1 MHGQAL
7 RRIEGATFRANPDY
21 ELVLFDRLSPEQ
33 RGILDG
39 LRKDP
44 DFYGVLRPRGTPDLG
59 IKSVCRDTALLYLT
73 LREPGPLP
81 DYVRG
86 MLGERCNQEIA
97 ELVLDGVLEIE
108 REGAFVTRADAY
120 AMIYGDAPAAAEGG
134 VIARLSRE
142 ALRYAQDL
150 EIDEA
155 LRLSARLYF
164 YNRLPASPE
173 WRRRLP
179 SPEAVAAQLC
189 LQPGGPAGLRLER
202 DWSPVALEPPFDGW
216 LIWKRRRR
224 RVAPEGAPST
234 YKLYVSPRCEAL
246 REAFP
251 ATVEVASAL
260 KAPRFKVGKDVYG
273 LLRPDK
279 IVVYFERFEEVQEA
293 ADRLRQRLGGC
304 PAHGVPFTAELAGEG
319 LLSWGT
325 DPPPERQTLDWQ
337 ERESWRLWLTN
348 RLATALLAA
357 RAARSRVVEPWQ
369 FALERVRLE
378 GVDTQRWTPAR
389 SIWRDGVPEQE

>member
-1 MHGQAL
+1 
-7 RRIEGATFRANPDY
+7 
-21 ELVLFDRLSPEQ
+21 VLE
-33 RGILDG
+33 G
-39 LRKDP
+39 LRNDAR
-44 DFYGVLRPRGTPDLG
+44 FYGVLRPVGTSELG

-81 DYVRG
+81 GYVRG

-108 REGAFVTRADAY
+108 RDGSFVTRADAY
-120 AMIYGDAPAAAEGG
+120 EMIYGEAPVAETGG

-150 EIDEA
+150 EIAEA
-155 LRLSARLYF
+155 LRLSARMYF

-179 SPEAVAAQLC
+179 TPEAVAEQLGM
-189 LQPGGPAGLRLER
+189 QPGGPAGSLLDR

-216 LIWKRRRR
+216 LVWRRQGRR
-224 RVAPEGAPST
+224 AAREESPFT

-279 IVVYFERFEEVQEA
+279 IVVYCDRFEEVQEA
-293 ADRLRQRLGGC
+293 ADRLQQRLSGC

-325 DPPPERQTLDWQ
+325 DPPRGRQALDWQ

-357 RAARSRVVEPWQ
+357 KAAQSRAVEPWQ

-378 GVDTQRWTPAR
+378 GVDTQSWTPAR
-389 SIWRDGVPEQE
+389 SIWREDSPEQE

>member
-1 MHGQAL
+1 MHRQAL
-7 RRIEGATFRANPDY
+7 KPIEGATFRANPDY
-21 ELVLFDRLSPEQ
+21 ELVLFDRLPPEQ
-33 RGILDG
+33 QAILDG
-39 LRKDP
+39 LRRDP
-44 DFYGVLRPRGTPDLG
+44 DFYGVLRPRGATDLG

-81 DYVRG
+81 NYVRG
-86 MLGERCNQEIA
+86 MLGGRCNQEVA

-108 REGAFVTRADAY
+108 RDGAFVTRADAY
-120 AMIYGDAPAAAEGG
+120 ELIYGTGPSTADGG

-150 EIDEA
+150 EIGEA
-155 LRLSARLYF
+155 VRLSARLYF
-164 YNRLPASPE
+164 YNRLPASPA

-179 SPEAVAAQLC
+179 SAAAVADYLG
-189 LQPGGPAGLRLER
+189 LQAGGPIASLLER
-202 DWSPVALEPPFDGW
+202 EWSPVALEPPFDGW
-216 LIWKRRRR
+216 LIWRRQRR
-224 RVAPEGAPST
+224 GGAESPST
-234 YKLYVSPRCEAL
+234 YKLYVSPGCDAL
-246 REAFP
+246 REAFA

-260 KAPRFKVGKDVYG
+260 GAPRFKVGKDVYG

-279 IVVYFERFEEVQEA
+279 IVVYFDRFEPLREA
-293 ADRLRQRLGGC
+293 ADRLQRRLDGC
-304 PAHGVPFTAELAGEG
+304 PAHGVPFTAELAGGG

-325 DPPPERQTLDWQ
+325 DPPRPRQALDWQ

-357 RAARSRVVEPWQ
+357 KGARSRAVEPWQ

-378 GVDTQRWTPAR
+378 GVDTRTWTPDGA
-389 SIWRDGVPEQE
+389 IWRDDGPAPE